1 MKKIIQLTVVAILFA
16 CNTTFAQDNGM
27 AKMTPEQRSER
38 RIERLNA
45 DLQLTD
51 AQKPQ
56 LKDLFMKQESMRDKS
71 MDEQKEFR
79 KSFELRFL

>member
-1 MKKIIQLTVVAILFA
+1 MKKIIQLTAVAMLFV

-27 AKMTPEQRSER
+27 GKMTPEQRSER

-56 LKDLFMKQESMRDKS
+56 LKELFMQQESMRDKS